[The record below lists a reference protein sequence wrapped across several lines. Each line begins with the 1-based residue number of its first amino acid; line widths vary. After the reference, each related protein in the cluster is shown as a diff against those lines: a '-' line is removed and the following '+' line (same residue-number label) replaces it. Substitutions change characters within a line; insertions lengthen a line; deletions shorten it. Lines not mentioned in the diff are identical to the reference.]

1 MQDILEKC
9 ILSMEEESEKAKSYN
24 DLMETIS
31 RDIDRIDGIDS
42 ANDMIKKLKE
52 YDHIWDSR
60 VRAWAM
66 IQDKTSEIAL
76 KFDPETKKFVQDL
89 EAAC

>member
-1 MQDILEKC
+1 
-9 ILSMEEESEKAKSYN
+9 
-24 DLMETIS
+24 
-31 RDIDRIDGIDS
+31 
-42 ANDMIKKLKE
+42 MIKKLKE